1 MSSEYN
7 LDLHIPHKRKDL
19 KLLLILLLSFADE
32 KGGIEF
38 YL

>member
-19 KLLLILLLSFADE
+19 KLLLLFFFACE
-32 KGGIEF
+32 KGGIEL